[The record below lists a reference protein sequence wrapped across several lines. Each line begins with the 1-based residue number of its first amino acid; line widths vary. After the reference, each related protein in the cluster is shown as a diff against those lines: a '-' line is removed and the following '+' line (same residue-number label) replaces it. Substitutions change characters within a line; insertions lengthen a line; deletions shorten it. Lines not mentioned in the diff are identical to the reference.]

1 VARRSVTSRVR
12 YWQKKLLLSDWKI
25 TVVVGVP
32 DDGSR
37 ANCDAS
43 PEYKEATLTFDPKR
57 TPTDAGELDAWIVH
71 ELTHLVTWRLEK
83 IAETWGRSE
92 SQYEFVRDTAE
103 TVVTE
108 IERIILNLTKR
119 G

>member
-1 VARRSVTSRVR
+1 MARRSIKSRVKH
-12 YWQKKLLLSDWKI
+12 WQKKLLLGDWKI

-43 PEYKEATLTFDPKR
+43 PEYKEATLTFDPDR
-57 TPTDAGELDAWIVH
+57 IPTDPKELDSWIIH
-71 ELTHLVTWRLEK
+71 ELTHCVTWPLETL
-83 IAETWGRSE
+83 AEQWGRSE
-92 SQYEFVRDTAE
+92 SQYQFARSTAE
-103 TVVTE
+103 SVVTNFE
-108 IERIILNLTKR
+108 HIILNLTKR

>member
-1 VARRSVTSRVR
+1 MPRSIKARVR
-12 YWQKKLLLSDWKI
+12 FWQKKLLLSDWKVS
-25 TVVVGVP
+25 VVVGVP

-43 PEYKEATLTFDPKR
+43 PEYKEATLTFDPDR
-57 TPTDAGELDAWIVH
+57 TPKDARELDAWIIH
-71 ELTHLVTWRLEK
+71 ELSHLVTWRLEK

-103 TVVTE
+103 TVVTD
-108 IERIILNLTKR
+108 IERIVLNLTKR